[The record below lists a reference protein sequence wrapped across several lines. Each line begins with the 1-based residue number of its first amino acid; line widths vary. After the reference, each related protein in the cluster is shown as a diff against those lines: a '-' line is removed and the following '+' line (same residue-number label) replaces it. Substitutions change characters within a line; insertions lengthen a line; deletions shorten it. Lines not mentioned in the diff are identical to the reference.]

1 MDVVRLKMGGKSML
15 RFNVMR
21 VMNLRGTHQPWVFM
35 VQNGF
40 IRSTASNFF
49 NGNVLEIKIKH
60 IEKLCLLLNCTPSDL
75 FEWQT
80 DANSS
85 VLYKT
90 HALKSLVRE
99 KSAPTITEIVK
110 DLPIEKMEEI
120 SELLKQ
126 IKDKE

>member
-1 MDVVRLKMGGKSML
+1 ML

-21 VMNLRGTHQPWVFM
+21 VMNLRGIRQPWVFM

-49 NGNVLEIKIKH
+49 NGNVLEIKVKH
-60 IEKLCLLLNCTPSDL
+60 IEKLCVLLNCTPSDL

-80 DANSS
+80 DANSP
-85 VLYKT
+85 VVAET

-110 DLPIEKMEEI
+110 DLPIEQMEEI

-126 IKDKE
+126 MKDKE